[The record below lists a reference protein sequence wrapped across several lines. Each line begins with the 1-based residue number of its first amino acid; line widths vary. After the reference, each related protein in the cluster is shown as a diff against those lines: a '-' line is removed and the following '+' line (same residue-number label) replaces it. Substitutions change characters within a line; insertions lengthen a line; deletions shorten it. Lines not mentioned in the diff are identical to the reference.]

1 LRVRLLTDDL
11 LMTNVDRNLRKAAV
25 LLRSLDV
32 DTAAVMLGQLSA
44 EEAATIHAAMRSVG
58 HVATEEQADVMAE
71 LRGARPAKIT
81 SGAGDVELTLSSSYS
96 DESYVAHGAIPIGD
110 NIATSSKRFEFLESA
125 PTHALVLHL
134 GREQAQTIAVVLS
147 HLPPERAAAVL
158 AALPQ
163 KQQAETIERLSTL
176 GEMDPECVSVLRRE
190 LEAWAAER
198 DGLRAGNG
206 RRRDTMAAILAAAD
220 AKSRGQILSNMK
232 DHKAALAEQFSPRHV
247 ERRCADAAVAKP
259 QGSKPR
265 VRSAD
270 EQVGQLRAARSPAEV
285 RLPRFDFDDLAE
297 LDSRTLPAV
306 LRQAD
311 PNVLALALAGSRDEL
326 VERICEQMPKRTARE
341 FRRQLRRLGPTRLS
355 DVEGAQRAV
364 AQIAAKHLADGR
376 QTLAT
381 SRV

>member
-1 LRVRLLTDDL
+1 
-11 LMTNVDRNLRKAAV
+11 MTNVDRNLRKAAV
-25 LLRSLDV
+25 LLRSLDT

-44 EEAATIHAAMRSVG
+44 EEAATIRAAMRAVG
-58 HVATEEQADVMAE
+58 KVETHEQADVMAE
-71 LRGARPAKIT
+71 LRGARPAKIA
-81 SGAGDVELTLSSSYS
+81 SGSGDVELTLSSRYP
-96 DESYVAHGAIPIGD
+96 DESSGEVV
-110 NIATSSKRFEFLESA
+110 ATSGMRFEFLENA

-134 GREQAQTIAVVLS
+134 AREHAQTIAVVLS

-163 KQQAETIERLSTL
+163 KVQAQTIERLSTL
-176 GEMDPECVSVLRRE
+176 GETDPECVSVLKCE

-198 DGLRAGNG
+198 DGSRAGNR

-220 AKSRGQILSNMK
+220 AKSRGHILSNMK
-232 DHKAALAEQFSPRHV
+232 DHKTVLAKQFTPRNA
-247 ERRCADAAVAKP
+247 ERLSVHATVAEP
-259 QGSKPR
+259 QASNPR

-270 EQVGQLRAARSPAEV
+270 KQVSQLPARPSPPAKV
-285 RLPRFDFDDLAE
+285 SLSRVDFDDLVE
-297 LDSRTLPAV
+297 LDSRTLSAV
-306 LRQAD
+306 LRQVDA
-311 PNVLALALAGSRDEL
+311 NVLALALAGSRDEL

-364 AQIAAKHLADGR
+364 AQIAARQLAERR

-381 SRV
+381 SRT